1 MRFRVES
8 DPITRVYG
16 SMETGR
22 IDDNFPLSIIVREK
36 STASAISPKVH
47 VVGTWW
53 VRGGYVVTQ
62 IWDAEKG
69 RCLRFSKVRLAD
81 VFAVNSDALL

>member
-1 MRFRVES
+1 V
-8 DPITRVYG
+8 
-16 SMETGR
+16 
-22 IDDNFPLSIIVREK
+22 
-36 STASAISPKVH
+36 AVH

-53 VRGGYVVTQ
+53 LRGEYVVTQ

-81 VFAVNSDALL
+81 VFAVNGDALL